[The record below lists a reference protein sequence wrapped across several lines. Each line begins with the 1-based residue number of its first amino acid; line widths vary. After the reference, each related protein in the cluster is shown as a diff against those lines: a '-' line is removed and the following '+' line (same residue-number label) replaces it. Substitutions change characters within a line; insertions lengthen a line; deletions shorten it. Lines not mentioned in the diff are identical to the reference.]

1 MISFVGQ
8 TLRILPLVYLR
19 MVPSYAVFL
28 FLLYLVYGSEMD
40 AFTRWFLA
48 GITVTPSM
56 SLLVLLALRSGL
68 VQLKVSGPIFP
79 PAIFKGL
86 ARLAGFQWIIM
97 LLIQGILFAPMVWAL
112 EQYADLP
119 LRQNLTLLLT
129 GLRDFV
135 IAGKAGEIHRAY
147 GYSVMAY
154 GIAYGISAAVMGTA
168 MAGTAATVVQ
178 KPPRIDSLWGFGH
191 RFFTLLLLYVPVAF
205 ALWTGVVYAYQAGL
219 SQIIFTCIPNSILA
233 AIMPIYLVNFVWLPF
248 FASGAA
254 VAYSQNAQR
263 IETARRNEM
272 EALIAG
278 AQPMPDLRALR
289 QARQDRQNSN
299 P

>member
-1 MISFVGQ
+1 MISFIGQ
-8 TLRILPLVYLR
+8 TLRILPLVFLR
-19 MVPSYAVFL
+19 MLPSYAVFL

-40 AFTRWFLA
+40 PFTRWFLA

-79 PAIFKGL
+79 PAVFKGI

-97 LLIQGILFAPMVWAL
+97 LLIQAILFAPMIWAL

-135 IAGKAGEIHRAY
+135 ISGQAGQIHPAY

-178 KPPRIDSLWGFGH
+178 KPPRIDSFWGFGH
-191 RFFTLLLLYVPVAF
+191 RFFTLLLFYVPISF

-219 SQIIFTCIPNSILA
+219 SQVIFTYIPNSILA

-248 FASGAA
+248 FAAGAS
-254 VAYSQNAQR
+254 VAYAQYKLR
-263 IETARRNEM
+263 IETERRAEM

-278 AQPMPDLRALR
+278 AEPMPDLRALR
-289 QARQDRQNSN
+289 HARQDRQNGSL
-299 P
+299 